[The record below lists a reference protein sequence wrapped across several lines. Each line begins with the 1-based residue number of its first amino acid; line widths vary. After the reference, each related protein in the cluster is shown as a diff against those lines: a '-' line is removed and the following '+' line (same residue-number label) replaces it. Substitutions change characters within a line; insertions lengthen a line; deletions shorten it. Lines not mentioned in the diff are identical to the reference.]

1 MNFFEG
7 IQILIRQYQIWLPY
21 ISMLNTSLK
30 FYWKCSFEF
39 QRGITCNWKQASK
52 LKDIKFLHC
61 CYRCEC
67 QTEIMFE
74 VTYVR
79 SPTSCEV
86 RGLRYASMSL
96 RRILNSSWSLASSS
110 WSSAPWSCWRQR
122 IHSHSETNYMTFYSK
137 VWLIT
142 FCNHTGYTVN
152 LRTHRNW
159 GQNSNLHV

>member
-1 MNFFEG
+1 
-7 IQILIRQYQIWLPY
+7 
-21 ISMLNTSLK
+21 MLNTSLK

-39 QRGITCNWKQASK
+39 QRGNTCNWKQASK